1 MATNFFRQSTS
12 DTWVVCLVFTTA
24 LIGGCGTSNKPIL
37 APKVQNASDQS
48 DEVRPM
54 VVHPEYANWSRFP
67 VGAQVVRY
75 RVVSN
80 EKGKVEVTSTIKL
93 EQKTD
98 RFVEIVSQVNV
109 KRSDEDLQENP
120 PERTKFLSEFK
131 LPAGLSEDFF
141 QLPSSKAKMVGEEEL
156 QVHGRSVQA
165 KVYEWTENNE
175 TGPMAVKLWRSDQV
189 PGRIVRQEMFI
200 ESSQTKTVEEL
211 LEVTWE

>member
-1 MATNFFRQSTS
+1 MVTTFFRLWTPY
-12 DTWVVCLVFTTA
+12 TWAVCLVFTMA

-37 APKVQNASDQS
+37 APKVQNASDQP

-80 EKGKVEVTSTIKL
+80 EKGKVEVTSTLKL